1 MAEINDTLLPLSLTQ
16 TEINAITS
24 PNTGDILFN
33 TTTSLLQFWNG
44 LVWVDASG
52 GGTIDVL
59 ETATVQI
66 IITPAILN
74 VDQDDYNPTGFST
87 CNMMR
92 QDVNGNR
99 VITGFQAPPP
109 GVNRV
114 FGMNCISGSDNIK
127 FKNNDSGSSASNRL
141 LLRDNS
147 GDKTIKENETA
158 IFWYDHTSA
167 RWRPYNRIG

>member
-52 GGTIDVL
+52 GGTMDVL
-59 ETATVQI
+59 ETATVQS
-66 IITPAILN
+66 IITPAIFD

-99 VITGFQAPPP
+99 VITGFQAPAP

-114 FGMNCISGSDNIK
+114 FGINCISGSDTIK
-127 FKNNDSGSSASNRL
+127 FKNNDAGSSASNRL